1 MGVDEHTSMTGVAPA
16 PPAGVMDTVSWYFKI
31 FNMSQFQ
38 YNQKLFLTNERLLA
52 LLMIFRF

>member
-31 FNMSQFQ
+31 FDMSQFQ
-38 YNQKLFLTNERLLA
+38 YNKKLFLMNERLLVY
-52 LLMIFRF
+52 